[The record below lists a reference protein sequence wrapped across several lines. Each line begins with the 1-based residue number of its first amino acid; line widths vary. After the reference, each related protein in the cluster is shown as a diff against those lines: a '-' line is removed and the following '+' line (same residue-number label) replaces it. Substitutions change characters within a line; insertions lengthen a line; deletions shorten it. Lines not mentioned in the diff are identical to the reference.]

1 LGDLD
6 SSAVDRR
13 FFGSWFFFL
22 FFFPQS
28 ARMLTIR
35 SLFLLVASSVL
46 VHGAPQQR
54 NRNGNGQGDNTA
66 SQTPQQQAATVPQGI
81 SQATDGSTIL
91 DTTATVNGVDLRFKV
106 SAPANLF
113 TTLTN
118 VTGASARP
126 NSASQAGINVLLH
139 GDGGQSFFDFPNQAV
154 QGGLLGVVVL
164 APSENLLWGQRA
176 GPPSGLSRDDGA
188 ADSLAVRDLIRN
200 VLPQVIAFDPT
211 NVFFTGV
218 SGGSLTL
225 SGFFMPAHLAEFS
238 GTGVLLMCGA
248 LAPQVDVVDAES
260 FIGNTKI
267 HYQTTKDELASLQQS
282 IPEAIVAFENI
293 AVDAG
298 LNAQQIGQLQTVDV
312 TPNGGHCEF
321 DELGFVS
328 GIQLVADNFA
338 NILQGG
344 DGAVQ
349 GIDVPTVLTS
359 VVGNENPQFAVAKKR
374 DLSDS
379 LLM

>member
-1 LGDLD
+1 
-6 SSAVDRR
+6 
-13 FFGSWFFFL
+13 
-22 FFFPQS
+22 
-28 ARMLTIR
+28 MLTIR
-35 SLFLLVASSVL
+35 SLFFFLVSGAL

-54 NRNGNGQGDNTA
+54 SRNGNGRGGNTA
-66 SQTPQQQAATVPQGI
+66 SQTPQQQAAALPQGI

-118 VTGASARP
+118 VTGARARP
-126 NSASQAGINVLLH
+126 NSASQAGLNVLLH

-154 QGGLLGVVVL
+154 QGGLLGVVIL

-176 GPPSGLSRDDGA
+176 GPPSGLSRNDGA
-188 ADSLAVRDLIRN
+188 ADSLAVRDLIRD
-200 VLPQVIAFDPT
+200 VLPQVVAFDPA

-218 SGGSLTL
+218 SGGALTL
-225 SGFFMPAHLAEFS
+225 SGFFMPAHLAEFA

-248 LAPQVDVVDAES
+248 LAPQVPVVDAEA

-267 HYQTTKDELASLQQS
+267 HFQSTKDELVSLQAS
-282 IPEAIVAFENI
+282 IPEAIVAFEDV
-293 AVDAG
+293 AAGAG
-298 LNAQQIGQLQTVDV
+298 LNAQQIGQLQTVDN
-312 TPNGGHCEF
+312 TPNSGHCEF

-328 GIQLVADNFA
+328 GIQLIADNFA
-338 NILQGG
+338 NIMQGG

-349 GIDVPTVLTS
+349 GIDAPTVLTS
-359 VVGNENPQFAVAKKR
+359 VVGNENLQFAAARKR
-374 DLSDS
+374 EVSDS

>member
-1 LGDLD
+1 
-6 SSAVDRR
+6 
-13 FFGSWFFFL
+13 
-22 FFFPQS
+22 
-28 ARMLTIR
+28 MLIIR
-35 SLFLLVASSVL
+35 SLLVLLSAAA
-46 VHGAPQQR
+46 VHSAPQQR
-54 NRNGNGQGDNTA
+54 NRNRNGQQGTRQ
-66 SQTPQQQAATVPQGI
+66 SPQQQAAALPQGV

-118 VTGASARP
+118 VTGARARP
-126 NSASQAGINVLLH
+126 GTTSNAGLNVLLH

-154 QGGLLGVVVL
+154 QGGLLGVVIL

-176 GPPSGLSRDDGA
+176 GPPSGLSRDDGV
-188 ADSLAVRDLIRN
+188 ADSLAVRDLIRE
-200 VLPQVIAFDPT
+200 VLPQVVAFDPS

-218 SGGSLTL
+218 SGGALTL
-225 SGFFMPAHLAEFS
+225 SGFFMPAHLAEFP

-248 LAPQVDVVDAES
+248 LAPQVDVVDPEG
-260 FIGNTKI
+260 FIANSRI
-267 HYQTTKDELASLQQS
+267 HFQSTKDELVSLQQS

-293 AVDAG
+293 ATGVG
-298 LNAQQIGQLQTVDV
+298 LNAAQVGQLQTVDN

-328 GIQLVADNFA
+328 GIQLIADNFA
-338 NILQGG
+338 NIMQGG
-344 DGAVQ
+344 NGVVQ
-349 GIDVPTVLTS
+349 GIDAPTVLTS
-359 VVGNENPQFAVAKKR
+359 VVGNEDLQFAAARKR
-374 DLSDS
+374 ELDDS